1 MSLIAKT
8 IESGV
13 ATVTLC
19 RSEKRNALSRE
30 LLQQLSAAVTE
41 VLDDPQTRVLVLRA
55 EGKVFCAGMD
65 LVEMQARA
73 SSEDGQKEWM
83 QDSQDYCE
91 LLVSLYAASVPTIA
105 ALQGPVLAGGVGM
118 VLACDF
124 VIAIEG
130 AFFALPEPQRGI
142 TAAMVTPLLVHR
154 IGAGPAGHLLLS
166 GRRQSAADAAK
177 TGLVYEVVSPESL
190 DEAVNSLTDSIMLGS
205 PEALAITRRH
215 LDEVGGN
222 DLVARIRQ
230 SIEVSATAR
239 SSQDAREGLSAF
251 LEKRKPKWQND

>member
-1 MSLIAKT
+1 MNLIQKNIAN
-8 IESGV
+8 GV
-13 ATVTLC
+13 ASVTLC

-30 LLQQLSAAVTE
+30 LLRQLSSAVSEMLADAA
-41 VLDDPQTRVLVLRA
+41 TRVLVIKA

-65 LVEMQARA
+65 LAEMQARA
-73 SSEDGQKEWM
+73 TSEDGQKEWM
-83 QDSQDYCE
+83 QDSKDYCE
-91 LLVSLYAASVPTIA
+91 LLVTLYTAKVPTIA

-124 VIAIEG
+124 VIAEEN
-130 AFFALPEPQRGI
+130 AFIALPEPQRGI

-154 IGAGPAGHLLLS
+154 VGAGPAGHLLLS
-166 GRRQSAADAAK
+166 GRRQSAKDAAT
-177 TGLVYEVVSPESL
+177 TGLVYEVTTAGML
-190 DEAVNSLTDSIMLGS
+190 DESVAALTKSIMQGS

-230 SIEVSATAR
+230 SIEVSALAR
-239 SSQDAREGLSAF
+239 GSEDAREGLSAF
-251 LEKRKPKWQND
+251 LEKRKPNWQTD